1 MLRRAG
7 AKRRE
12 CGLYDRELS
21 AGAAFVLA
29 GFSAGTG
36 VCARGERWSNSEC
49 GVWNA
54 KLKRDGRME
63 KRRRRAIAENPF
75 HTLRFMFRSIRV
87 QASGNL
93 LQRFV
98 RLTPVVCHV
107 SAKQDGLRCVAL
119 FVPRGSE
126 SPFVRSHMSC
136 GYRACLVHFG
146 IVCFLLAIPTELRPG
161 AYMKRNDAHRGV
173 PFHMVC
179 FLRRCRRE
187 SVGGLKCG
195 SGTAA
200 FLDSPHVVRGRVP
213 LCQTLQ

>member
-1 MLRRAG
+1 MPRRAG

-36 VCARGERWSNSEC
+36 VCARGGTAAGNSEC

-63 KRRRRAIAENPF
+63 KRRRPAIAENPF

-93 LQRFV
+93 LQRFT
-98 RLTPVVCHV
+98 RLTPVVCRV
-107 SAKQDGLRCVAL
+107 SAKQDGLRQAAFL
-119 FVPRGSE
+119 FRAGRDCLSTFSDGAGLSCILGLLQVCPFLYGDPDGERSEPRIRQGT
-126 SPFVRSHMSC
+126 PCWV
-136 GYRACLVHFG
+136 
-146 IVCFLLAIPTELRPG
+146 
-161 AYMKRNDAHRGV
+161 GV
-173 PFHMVC
+173 PFDMVMVC
-179 FLRRCRRE
+179 P
-187 SVGGLKCG
+187 SI
-195 SGTAA
+195 
-200 FLDSPHVVRGRVP
+200 
-213 LCQTLQ
+213 